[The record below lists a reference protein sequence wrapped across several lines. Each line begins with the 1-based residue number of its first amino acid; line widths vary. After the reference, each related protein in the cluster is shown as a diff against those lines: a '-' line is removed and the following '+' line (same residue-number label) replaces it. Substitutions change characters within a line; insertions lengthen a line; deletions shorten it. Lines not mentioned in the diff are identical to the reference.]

1 MEDVEYVTERNHR
14 AARERE
20 LGKRWNEIVRLR
32 KKQSELLKIAET
44 TCFSIACMMVGG
56 SAVLLGLGLYQAAFT
71 LFGLAVI
78 GFVGAVITGT

>member
-44 TCFSIACMMVGG
+44 TCFSIACMMVGA
-56 SAVLLGLGLYQAAFT
+56 STVLLGLGMYQAAFT
-71 LFGLAVI
+71 LFGAAVCF
-78 GFVGAVITGT
+78 FVGAALTGA